1 MSQHAFSLVAAAVF
15 GLIALGHVVRLVFR
29 ASVVVGDIP
38 IPMWGSGLAVIF
50 MGFLA
55 YEGFRVAKKSGSAG

>member
-15 GLIALGHVVRLVFR
+15 GLIALGHVARLAFGVSF
-29 ASVVVGDIP
+29 VVQNVS
-38 IPMWGSGLAVIF
+38 IPMWASGLAVIF